1 MLKEDQ
7 DEVAARAA
15 AQLHLNDIIP
25 ISARTGE
32 NIGDELIPAI
42 IETSPEAALALGRE
56 LPRYR
61 RQAAQ
66 KLVRSASLVAL
77 VAGLEPIPLV
87 DIPILLG
94 NQVRMVTRIAAL
106 YNEPLSGRP
115 TRELVATVAGGLVF
129 RYIAE
134 EAAKAVPFGG
144 DLVAGAI
151 AAAGTWSLGQVALEY
166 FDGGKSLSQR
176 QMKDMFTR
184 FYRRYREEHLYEQ
197 LKVEAAKTDQ
207 QKIVNIG
214 REVADRQHLATFY
227 LWSCSMP
234 LGHRPI
240 LLLRNGSF
248 YTMSPTQPH
257 AAALAIDRTSGRI
270 LAVGDEAEIQA
281 FSGPLT
287 DTLDLGGRAVF
298 PGFID
303 AHIHLIHHVQSRL
316 GVHLRGAASEE
327 AAVELVRERAA
338 GTPAG
343 TWILGQGWDKNVWAG
358 ARFPS
363 KSSLDAVT
371 LQHPVALWDHAGH
384 AMWVNSEALRRAN
397 ITEETPEPDGGV
409 IAREA
414 DGTPTGMLFELGAT
428 NLVSAV
434 ITAPDESVLAEGLGA
449 VLQELGAR
457 GITGVHDIEDDRSL
471 RVLQHLHGAGRLAL
485 RVLLYLQKQSLRSAV
500 RLGLQA
506 GFGDDYLRF
515 AGIKL
520 FMDGALGPQTA
531 AMLEPYEHQPDNR
544 GLLTIDDEE
553 VARQVAA
560 ATAGGIGIAIHAI
573 GDRAVHTALDGIEA
587 TLQTSAS
594 GRSSPDDQAIADSP
608 GARAAR
614 DARRHPAYGEP
625 RHCSLGTAVPCRSRP
640 GYGRAVLGQTS
651 PARLCL

>member
-1 MLKEDQ
+1 
-7 DEVAARAA
+7 
-15 AQLHLNDIIP
+15 
-25 ISARTGE
+25 
-32 NIGDELIPAI
+32 
-42 IETSPEAALALGRE
+42 
-56 LPRYR
+56 
-61 RQAAQ
+61 
-66 KLVRSASLVAL
+66 
-77 VAGLEPIPLV
+77 
-87 DIPILLG
+87 
-94 NQVRMVTRIAAL
+94 
-106 YNEPLSGRP
+106 
-115 TRELVATVAGGLVF
+115 
-129 RYIAE
+129 
-134 EAAKAVPFGG
+134 
-144 DLVAGAI
+144 
-151 AAAGTWSLGQVALEY
+151 
-166 FDGGKSLSQR
+166 
-176 QMKDMFTR
+176 
-184 FYRRYREEHLYEQ
+184 
-197 LKVEAAKTDQ
+197 
-207 QKIVNIG
+207 
-214 REVADRQHLATFY
+214 
-227 LWSCSMP
+227 MP

-248 YTMSPTQPH
+248 YTMSSTQPH

-270 LAVGDEAEIQA
+270 LAVGDEDEIQA
-281 FSGPLT
+281 LSGPLT

-303 AHIHLIHHVQSRL
+303 AHIHLIHYVQSRL

-338 GTPAG
+338 VTPAG

-363 KSSLDAVT
+363 KFSLDAAT
-371 LQHPVALWDHAGH
+371 PQHPVALWDHAGH
-384 AMWVNSEALRRAN
+384 AMWVNSEALRRAK

-428 NLVSAV
+428 KPVTAV
-434 ITAPDESVLAEGLGA
+434 ITAPDESVLAEGLSA

-471 RVLQHLHGAGRLAL
+471 RVLQHVHGAGRLAL

-587 TLQTSAS
+587 ALQTSAS
-594 GRSSPDDQAIADSP
+594 GRSSPAIRPLRIRLEHVQLATPTDIQRMASLGIVASVQPFHAVVDRDTAERSWGRRHRRAYAYKTLAQAGIPLAIGSDLPVDTADPLRILQAAITRQNDQEQDRPAWVPDQALTMREAIWSYTMGAAYAGGQEKLQGSLEVGKLADMVVLDEDP
-608 GARAAR
+608 FRTPPERLAATQVT
-614 DARRHPAYGEP
+614 ATLVGGNLVYGHLE
-625 RHCSLGTAVPCRSRP
+625 
-640 GYGRAVLGQTS
+640 
-651 PARLCL
+651 